1 MFQIILCQNGF
12 HSPRI
17 NQGMTS
23 RKKKMEKAKRKTLI
37 IGAFLCD
44 ERNDNEFHRLPL
56 RKPLTIRRKLFGG
69 DFTSIVRLS
78 RSN

>member
-1 MFQIILCQNGF
+1 
-12 HSPRI
+12 
-17 NQGMTS
+17 
-23 RKKKMEKAKRKTLI
+23 MEKAKRKTLI

-44 ERNDNEFHRLPL
+44 ERNDNEFFHRLPL
-56 RKPLTIRRKLFGG
+56 KKPLTIRRKLFGG